1 MAGVFQKL
9 NLKNQKE
16 ILVLNAPNSFEGELA
31 FLSDVSIK
39 RNLMDV
45 EEIDFAL
52 VFVTTKKEVDEIS
65 QKLAAKAR
73 GDVLIWFVYP
83 KGTSKKH
90 KADFNRDNGWDVIET
105 AGYQPVR
112 MVAIDED
119 WSALRYRRSVYVKR

>member
-1 MAGVFQKL
+1 
-9 NLKNQKE
+9 
-16 ILVLNAPNSFEGELA
+16 
-31 FLSDVSIK
+31 
-39 RNLMDV
+39 MDV

>member
-105 AGYQPVR
+105 ASYQPVR